1 MNSYKQAMIAKIKNG
16 GLDMMV
22 HAMNPRTTEQKQAH
36 HELKV
41 SLVTW

>member
-1 MNSYKQAMIAKIKNG
+1 
-16 GLDMMV
+16 MMV

-41 SLVTW
+41 SLVTWWIPGYPHPAS